1 MKDSRG
7 DERPQWLDVAVTVL
21 PPVSLITAL
30 LVYFAWA
37 RRAEYARALRFDVG
51 LMEGSILD
59 YLLRSVDAVFFP
71 FLIAVVGL
79 LLWLG
84 VDRTVR
90 RWAGNGTHGRAISRV
105 SWALPVSGAALV
117 VGAVLV
123 GRASSVARPYV
134 SVAWPFLAALAVL
147 AAAYGASLRR
157 LINRKAG
164 SEDSAGHRWAINAVV
179 GLLVS
184 MLLFYGMD
192 GFAKVV
198 GRGLAK
204 RIIEQ
209 PNQYTQPVLLYSGQD
224 LQLDPAAATK
234 QELPG
239 GEHTAYHYRYEGL
252 RLVFVDGSYFFL
264 IGRTW
269 KRPHGGTLMVL
280 PRDGLRIE
288 FPRGAV

>member
-1 MKDSRG
+1 MTDTRG

-30 LVYFAWA
+30 LVYFAWV

-59 YLLRSVDAVFFP
+59 YLLRSVDAVFLP
-71 FLIAVVGL
+71 LLIALVGF

-84 VDRTVR
+84 VDGTVR
-90 RWAGNGTHGRAISRV
+90 RWARNGTHQRAVSRV
-105 SWALPVSGAALV
+105 SWALPVGGAALI
-117 VGAVLV
+117 GGTVLV
-123 GRASSVARPYV
+123 GMVSSVAHPYV

-157 LINRKAG
+157 LSDRKAG
-164 SEDSAGHRWAINAVV
+164 GEDSIGHRWAINAVV
-179 GLLVS
+179 GLLVA
-184 MLLFYGMD
+184 MLLFEGMD

-209 PNQYTQPVLLYSGQD
+209 PNQYTQSVLLYSAQD
-224 LQLDPAAATK
+224 LQLDSATATK
-234 QELPG
+234 QELPA

-252 RLVFVDGSYFFL
+252 RLIFVDGGYFFL

-269 KRPHGGTLMVL
+269 RSRGGTLIVL

-288 FPRGAV
+288 FPRGATQ